1 MFCFVFL
8 KFIMSKLLP
17 YVSDALFDMLDFSD
31 FPQLLIFFFFFSS
44 LNKMK
49 KHSYHLGFLSLVLL
63 RLRSRFK
70 NTVGSDTTQRWK
82 RVMMTKQRN

>member
-31 FPQLLIFFFFFSS
+31 FPQLLVWFFLSS
-44 LNKMK
+44 LNKME
-49 KHSYHLGFLSLVLL
+49 KHLYHLGFLSPVLL
-63 RLRSRFK
+63 RLWSRFK
-70 NTVGSDTTQRWK
+70 NTVGSDTIQRWK
-82 RVMMTKQRN
+82 RVMMTKRRN

>member
-31 FPQLLIFFFFFSS
+31 FPQLLVWFFFKQFKQDGKTSVSPRIPFSCPS
-44 LNKMK
+44 
-49 KHSYHLGFLSLVLL
+49 
-63 RLRSRFK
+63 
-70 NTVGSDTTQRWK
+70 
-82 RVMMTKQRN
+82 